1 MKIRVCSSGNRTVD
15 YAANELAKYLNIM
28 TGIQQSIVDSSAPG
42 SDGLRI
48 GLLASFPE
56 LRTPSVTDPY
66 LDDAIAI
73 SVDGGSGV
81 IAGINSRSVLIAVY
95 RYLTEQG
102 CRWLR
107 PGSDGEYIPVVD
119 TLHAVH
125 ISETPS
131 YRHRGVCIEGAVSVD
146 HVKNMIDWLPKVGY
160 NGYFTQFR
168 ESYTFFDRWYSH
180 EGNPLLASDHISV
193 DEAKKYL
200 ADCVDEID
208 KRSLLYHAVGH
219 GWTCEPFG
227 ISGLSWDSTDVE
239 IDDTTKSYLAK
250 VNGERKLWG
259 GVPLNTNLCYGNTE
273 VRRRIVDDIVAYSE
287 SNPQI
292 DLMHFWLADGT
303 NNHCECSLC
312 KDTRPSDF
320 YVKMLNELDQKLT
333 EKKLLVKIVF
343 LIYVD
348 LLWPPVEQKIAN
360 PDRFILMFE
369 PITRTYSDTLKK
381 SEQPIALP
389 PYHRNQLKMPKSVEE
404 NVAFFK
410 EWKKNNPCDSFDFD
424 YHLMWDHYRDPG
436 YSKASEIIS
445 EDVKVLGDIGL
456 NGYISCQTQRASF
469 PTGLPMYTLGKS
481 LWNKKQNF
489 DDIANDYFVSA
500 FGPDGKWARN
510 YLSEL
515 SELFDPVYL
524 RGEKVVEAAE
534 AAHKLETAKDT
545 IEKAYPI
552 IKNHAEAGDTCW
564 EHSWQYLKHHADI
577 NMLLAQA
584 LKARALGDMET
595 ARAIWQQ
602 VVQTVRQ
609 REGDLHTVLDVMLY
623 IGTLSS
629 LFN

>member
-1 MKIRVCSSGNRTVD
+1 MKIRICSGDNVTVEF
-15 YAANELAKYLNIM
+15 AASELAKYLRVM
-28 TGIQQSIVDSSAPG
+28 TGITPSVVNSSAPG

-56 LRTPSVTDPY
+56 LRTPSVSDPY
-66 LDDAIAI
+66 LDDAITI

-107 PGSDGEYIPVVD
+107 PGADGEYIPTVD

-180 EGNPLLASDHISV
+180 EGNPLLAADHISV

-200 ADCVDEID
+200 AECVDEIE

-239 IDDTTKSYLAK
+239 IDDTTKSYLAQ

-259 GVPLNTNLCYGNTE
+259 GVPLNTNLCYGNAE
-273 VRRRIVDDIVAYSE
+273 VRRRIVDDIVSYSE

-312 KDTRPSDF
+312 KDTRPSDL
-320 YVKMLNELDQKLT
+320 YVQMLNELDQKLT
-333 EKKLLVKIVF
+333 EKKLAVKIVF

-348 LLWPPVEQKIAN
+348 LLWPPVEQKITN
-360 PDRFILMFE
+360 PDRFILMFA

-381 SEQPIALP
+381 SEQPVTLP
-389 PYHRNQLKMPKSVEE
+389 EYHRNQLKMPKSVEE
-404 NVAFFK
+404 NVAFLE
-410 EWKKNNPCDSFDFD
+410 EWKQNNPCDSFDFD

-436 YSKASEIIS
+436 YTKASEIIC
-445 EDVKVLGDIGL
+445 EDIKVLGDIGL

-469 PTGLPMYTLGKS
+469 PTGMPMYTLGKS
-481 LWNKKQNF
+481 LWNKKQSY

-524 RGEKVVEAAE
+524 RGEKSVDAVDASQ
-534 AAHKLETAKDT
+534 KLDSAKDT

-552 IKNHAEAGDTCW
+552 IQDHVEAGDTCW

-577 NMLLAQA
+577 NVKLAQA
-584 LKARALGDMET
+584 LKARALGDMDT
-595 ARAIWQQ
+595 ARSIWQD
-602 VVQTVRQ
+602 VVQMVRQ

-623 IGTLSS
+623 IGTLSG